1 MNYKHIV
8 LAAVASLVA
17 DLAFGYL
24 YYGFLIANEYNP
36 YPGVYRSSEVVKNY
50 MPFGFAGILIGLII
64 LSVIYAKGYEG
75 GSGLAEGA
83 RFGILIGIFVAV
95 YFVGTNFTTLNIGPR
110 LAAVQAAGA
119 LIEWTLVGIVIGLVY
134 KPAHPSTR
142 AAS

>member
-1 MNYKHIV
+1 MNYKRIV
-8 LAAVASLVA
+8 LAAVAALIV
-17 DLAFGYL
+17 DLAYGYL

-50 MPFGFAGILIGLII
+50 MPLGFAGILIGLII

-83 RFGILIGIFVAV
+83 RFGILIGISVVA
-95 YFVGTNFTTLNIGPR
+95 YFVGTNYTTLNIGPR
-110 LAAVQAAGA
+110 LAAVQAVGA

-134 KPAHPSTR
+134 KPS
-142 AAS
+142 AASRSSS